1 MDMEQ
6 PHSGT
11 DEAPPVD
18 GDLSWA
24 QWALRSLAEVVD
36 LHLRTARI
44 TATHQMASPVAM
56 SPMPDYALMQVRL
69 ARSIRLSIAMSGRI
83 RDGHQERKAAKAA
96 AAAAPVDVAA
106 APEATPDPAESAVAE
121 PRETL
126 AEAETPE
133 FEDLATEES
142 EEAFDREP
150 DLEPRD
156 WNGIAAVETF
166 EPHEASEVGGAWDDL
181 PEPADPVQPAED
193 RTYPPDEPADGR
205 PSREPPKRDSS

>member
-6 PHSGT
+6 PHSER
-11 DEAPPVD
+11 DEAQPVD
-18 GDLSWA
+18 ADLSWA
-24 QWALRSLAEVVD
+24 QWALRSLAEVVEI
-36 LHLRTARI
+36 HLRTARI
-44 TATHQMASPVAM
+44 TATHQLASPVGA

-96 AAAAPVDVAA
+96 ATAATPEPVAVAA
-106 APEATPDPAESAVAE
+106 VPEPAETRE

-133 FEDLATEES
+133 FEDLAADES

-150 DLEPRD
+150 DQEPRD
-156 WNGIAAVETF
+156 WDGIDAVEIGETC
-166 EPHEASEVGGAWDDL
+166 GGPGACDDL
-181 PEPADPVQPAED
+181 PDPVDPTRPAED
-193 RTYPPDEPADGR
+193 RACPPADGQ
-205 PSREPPKRDSS
+205 PSPKPPKRDSS